1 MVVGAENWSLMNSI
15 CGALINDCGKKQ

>member
-1 MVVGAENWSLMNSI
+1 MNSI